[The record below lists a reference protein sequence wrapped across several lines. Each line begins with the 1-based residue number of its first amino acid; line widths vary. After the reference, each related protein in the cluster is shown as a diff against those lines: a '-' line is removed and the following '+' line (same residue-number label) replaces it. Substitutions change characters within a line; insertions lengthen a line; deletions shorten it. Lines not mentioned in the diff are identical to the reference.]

1 MQARQQRVAINLHR
15 CVEHG
20 DVARRCLRGIGLCF
34 QCAAS
39 AFYGRIVTAQ
49 LRAQRQQ
56 LVDQCL
62 FCNPTLFQR
71 LQAAVLAFQQASTRS
86 GTLLHHDA
94 DRTLALDDR
103 LLGVQRFDASAAV
116 VHFRRR
122 GMQAHRHARAG
133 RVQQAHRL
141 VRQLPRR
148 DVAVA
153 ELDRR
158 FQRFVEDLHAVMLF
172 HHRSDAAH
180 HAHGLGLVRFVH
192 LHGLEAPRQRGVL
205 FDVFLVFGKRGRAHR
220 AQRAARQ
227 CRLEQVRRIAG
238 ACGTTGADEGVGFV
252 DEQND
257 RLGAGLHLVDHRAQ
271 TLFELALH
279 AGAGLQQADIQRA
292 QLHILQRRRHVAARD
307 ALREPFH
314 HRGLADAGFADQDR
328 VVLAAAH
335 QDVDHLADLVVAAD
349 DRVQLAFARLGGEV
363 GGEFL
368 QRFLLAECGRR
379 DGTAGLPGCS
389 GLTKRKSIAG
399 QQAIFRRA
407 GHDLGEAL
415 VEHCG
420 LELVELLGDRQ
431 QRMTQ
436 ATHAQHTDHQIAGA
450 YLRFTK
456 TE

>member
-1 MQARQQRVAINLHR
+1 
-15 CVEHG
+15 
-20 DVARRCLRGIGLCF
+20 
-34 QCAAS
+34 
-39 AFYGRIVTAQ
+39 
-49 LRAQRQQ
+49 
-56 LVDQCL
+56 
-62 FCNPTLFQR
+62 
-71 LQAAVLAFQQASTRS
+71 
-86 GTLLHHDA
+86 
-94 DRTLALDDR
+94 
-103 LLGVQRFDASAAV
+103 
-116 VHFRRR
+116 
-122 GMQAHRHARAG
+122 MQAHRHAGAG
-133 RVQQAHRL
+133 GVEQAHRL
-141 VRQLPRR
+141 VRQLPRG
-148 DVAVA
+148 DIAVT

-180 HAHGLGLVRFVH
+180 HAHRLGFVWLID
-192 LHGLEAPRQRGVL
+192 LHRLEAPRQCGIL
-205 FDVFLVFGKRGRAHR
+205 FDVLLVLGKRGRAHR
-220 AQRAARQ
+220 AQGAARQ
-227 CRLEQVRRIAG
+227 CRLEQVGRIAG
-238 ACGTTGADEGVGFV
+238 TGRATGADQGVGFD

-257 RLGAGLHLVDHRAQ
+257 RLGAGLHFIDDRAQ
-271 TLFELALH
+271 ALLELALH

-292 QLHILQRRRHVAARD
+292 QLHILQRRRHVAACD
-307 ALREPFH
+307 ALRETFH

-335 QDVDHLADLVVAAD
+335 QDIDHLADLVVAAD
-349 DRVQLAFARLGGEV
+349 DRVELALARLCGEV

-389 GLTKRKSIAG
+389 GLTKRESIAG

-436 ATHAQHTDHQIAGA
+436 AAHAQHTDHQRAGT

-456 TE
+456 TERGVHPTALHRFFDVGR